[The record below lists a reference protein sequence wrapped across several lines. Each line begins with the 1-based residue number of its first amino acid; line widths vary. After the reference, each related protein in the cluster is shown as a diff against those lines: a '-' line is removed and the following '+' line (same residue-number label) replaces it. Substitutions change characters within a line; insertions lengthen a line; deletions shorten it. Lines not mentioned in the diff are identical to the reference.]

1 MDYQVGLMG
10 QPGWMVRS
18 LVWYPGDLDSVAPG
32 PVYQKPFP
40 TSAPTFEDFKRLE
53 GGGMGQRGK
62 ERQVIME
69 ESGVLGEPETP
80 SGDLSGYR
88 L

>member
-1 MDYQVGLMG
+1 MG
-10 QPGWMVRS
+10 QPGWMV
-18 LVWYPGDLDSVAPG
+18 WCPGDLGSVAPS
-32 PVYQKPFP
+32 PVSQKPFP

-80 SGDLSGYR
+80 SGDLLGYR
-88 L
+88 LS